1 MTSRRKSS
9 LALACASVFALSGC
23 GDDDASPTQSKADLL
38 VGTWYLESTEGDSD
52 LAVLVNVSYTFEP
65 GGGVRQRVGG
75 EFLRVL
81 RETEAVQQALEGE
94 DLGNADRIDGA
105 NLNWIGEWTLSGDSL
120 HVAFDLLIVE
130 VFGDVLIIGKVT
142 LPVFEQALNPAAQTE
157 LDYTCE
163 LAEGILSL
171 RGRAVAIGVGAGSG
185 QLTEQVEGTAGELAQ
200 QAVDLLATH
209 LEGQDTQRYA
219 KR

>member
-1 MTSRRKSS
+1 M
-9 LALACASVFALSGC
+9 
-23 GDDDASPTQSKADLL
+23 
-38 VGTWYLESTEGDSD
+38 
-52 LAVLVNVSYTFEP
+52 
-65 GGGVRQRVGG
+65 
-75 EFLRVL
+75 
-81 RETEAVQQALEGE
+81 
-94 DLGNADRIDGA
+94 
-105 NLNWIGEWTLSGDSL
+105 
-120 HVAFDLLIVE
+120 AFDLLIVE
-130 VFGDVLIIGKVT
+130 VFGDVPIGKVT

-157 LDYTCE
+157 LDYICE